1 MKIKDATPNKQ
12 HLVLGMPQTDANL
25 FNTRLIMEALVS
37 SDEKIVNEEQVATDQ
52 NAAEN
57 QSSDPVEETQQ
68 ATQENASENAD
79 AKDWKAEAEAL
90 AKQLEE
96 LKDQAMRVQADAQ
109 NVRRRAEMDV
119 EKAHKFAL
127 EKFAKELLPVIDSL
141 EKAVEAELA
150 SGNEMTPLRE
160 GVEMTLSLFL
170 SAINKFNLEQIEPV
184 GKPFDPALHEA
195 MSMVEVP
202 NAEPN
207 TVIASMQKGYTL
219 NGRLVRP
226 AMVMVAKNS
235 GANSTK
241 IDEQA

>member
-1 MKIKDATPNKQ
+1 MSGEEKKD
-12 HLVLGMPQTDANL
+12 M
-25 FNTRLIMEALVS
+25 
-37 SDEKIVNEEQVATDQ
+37 NEEQVVEYANSEDLEAEVSTDVTDE
-52 NAAEN
+52 AAEQPE
-57 QSSDPVEETQQ
+57 QSE
-68 ATQENASENAD
+68 
-79 AKDWKAEAEAL
+79 KDWKAEAQSL
-90 AKQLEE
+90 AQQLEE
-96 LKDQAMRVQADAQ
+96 LKEQALRVQADAQ

-141 EKAVEAELA
+141 EKAVEAEVA
-150 SGNEMTPLRE
+150 SGNEMNPLRE

-170 SAINKFNLEQIEPV
+170 SAISKFNLEQIDPV
-184 GKPFDPALHEA
+184 GKPFDPSMHEA

-207 TVIASMQKGYTL
+207 TVIAAMQKGYTL

-226 AMVMVAKNS
+226 AMVMVSKNS
-235 GANSTK
+235 SANSTK

>member
-1 MKIKDATPNKQ
+1 VSVEDKKD
-12 HLVLGMPQTDANL
+12 
-25 FNTRLIMEALVS
+25 I
-37 SDEKIVNEEQVATDQ
+37 NEEQVVEYAKTDDVE
-52 NAAEN
+52 ADVTADMTEDSAE
-57 QSSDPVEETQQ
+57 QSGP
-68 ATQENASENAD
+68 AD
-79 AKDWKAEAEAL
+79 KDWKAEAEAL

-96 LKDQAMRVQADAQ
+96 VKEQALRVQADAQ

-141 EKAVEAELA
+141 EKAVEAEVA
-150 SGNEMTPLRE
+150 SGNEMNPLRE
-160 GVEMTLSLFL
+160 GVEMTLSMFL
-170 SAINKFNLEQIEPV
+170 SSISKFNLEQINPV
-184 GKPFDPALHEA
+184 GQPFDPSLHEA

-207 TVIASMQKGYTL
+207 TVIAAMQKGYTL

-226 AMVMVAKNS
+226 AMVMVSKNS
-235 GANSTK
+235 AANSTK

>member
-1 MKIKDATPNKQ
+1 
-12 HLVLGMPQTDANL
+12 
-25 FNTRLIMEALVS
+25 VS
-37 SDEKIVNEEQVATDQ
+37 SDDEKDINEEELVEYANSEDLDADVSTNLNEDAADQ
-52 NAAEN
+52 
-57 QSSDPVEETQQ
+57 
-68 ATQENASENAD
+68 SEQPE
-79 AKDWKAEAEAL
+79 KDWKAEAQAL
-90 AKQLEE
+90 AQQLEE
-96 LKDQAMRVQADAQ
+96 LKDQAIRVKADAQ

-141 EKAVEAELA
+141 EKAVEAEEA

-160 GVEMTLSLFL
+160 GVEMTLSMFL
-170 SAINKFNLEQIEPV
+170 SSISKFNLEQLDPV
-184 GKPFDPALHEA
+184 GKPFDPSLHEA
-195 MSMVEVP
+195 MSLVEVP

-226 AMVMVAKNS
+226 AMVMVSKNS
-235 GANSTK
+235 AANSTK

>member
-1 MKIKDATPNKQ
+1 
-12 HLVLGMPQTDANL
+12 
-25 FNTRLIMEALVS
+25 MEALVS
-37 SDEKIVNEEQVATDQ
+37 SDSEKMINEEQVNEPVNTAEQASSD
-52 NAAEN
+52 AAEEIVRD
-57 QSSDPVEETQQ
+57 QDSAQTE
-68 ATQENASENAD
+68 QED
-79 AKDWKAEAEAL
+79 KKDWKAEAQTL
-90 AKQLEE
+90 AQQMAE
-96 LKDQAMRVQADAQ
+96 LKEQALRVQADAQ

-170 SAINKFNLEQIEPV
+170 SAISKFNLEQIDPV
-184 GKPFDPALHEA
+184 GKPFDPGMHEA
-195 MSMVEVP
+195 MSLVEVP

-207 TVIASMQKGYTL
+207 TVIAAMQKGYTL

-226 AMVMVAKNS
+226 AMVMVSKNS
-235 GANSTK
+235 AANSTK

>member
-1 MKIKDATPNKQ
+1 M
-12 HLVLGMPQTDANL
+12 
-25 FNTRLIMEALVS
+25 S
-37 SDEKIVNEEQVATDQ
+37 SDDEKDINEEELVEYANSEDLDADVSTNLNEDAADQ
-52 NAAEN
+52 
-57 QSSDPVEETQQ
+57 
-68 ATQENASENAD
+68 SEQPE
-79 AKDWKAEAEAL
+79 KDWKAEAQAL
-90 AKQLEE
+90 AQQLEE
-96 LKDQAMRVQADAQ
+96 LKDQAIRVKADAQ

-141 EKAVEAELA
+141 EKAVEAEEA

-160 GVEMTLSLFL
+160 GVEMTLSMFL
-170 SAINKFNLEQIEPV
+170 SSISKFNLEQLDPV
-184 GKPFDPALHEA
+184 GKPFDPSLHEA
-195 MSMVEVP
+195 MSLVEVP

-226 AMVMVAKNS
+226 AMVMVSKNS
-235 GANSTK
+235 AANSTK